1 MGCGRV
7 VGRFR
12 FRIAVTSAV
21 DMWEPIGQPLVIV
34 GGHALDYALTI
45 SRVTGSVSTIAATAM
60 MTAREDMISSVEPAG
75 GTRATAQG
83 TTHHV
88 TDLSA
93 VTDKFL
99 ALPGV
104 VARLTNV
111 AQPGYVAGTLSVIL
125 QACGTMVG
133 TRSIEVSPQATS
145 QPQFFPIGRVPAAGA
160 DKLRAAIVSNAAKDI
175 EYRFHIRKVIDP
187 DEPGDW
193 TPNGSWAPLKDG
205 NSAICTPDAP
215 VGDVAAGS
223 HQVELALALRTKAS
237 ATSPSG
243 FMRVA
248 AGLSY
253 H

>member
-1 MGCGRV
+1 MACGRV

-12 FRIAVTSAV
+12 FRVAVTSTV

-45 SRVTGSVSTIAATAM
+45 SRVEGKVSAIPATALM
-60 MTAREDMISSVEPAG
+60 VAREDTISSLEPATG
-75 GTRATAQG
+75 SRATKQG

-88 TDLSA
+88 TDLAA

-99 ALPGV
+99 ALAGV
-104 VARLTNV
+104 VAKLTN
-111 AQPGYVAGTLSVIL
+111 AGQPGYVAGSLSVVL
-125 QACGTMVG
+125 QACGTMFG
-133 TRSIEVSPQATS
+133 TRQIEVSPSQSTA

-160 DKLRAAIVSNAAKDI
+160 DKLRAAIVTNAAKDI
-175 EYRFHIRKVIDP
+175 EYRFHTRAVIDP
-187 DEPGDW
+187 DAPGDW
-193 TPNGSWAPLKDG
+193 TPIGSWRPVVDG
-205 NSAICTPDAP
+205 NSAICTPDAS
-215 VGDVAAGS
+215 VGKVDA
-223 HQVELALALRTKAS
+223 HQVECALALRARE
-237 ATSPSG
+237 AGTSPAG